1 MKWTNFQK
9 QNLQR
14 PNYEDTGNL
23 NRPRKEAEARKEAE
37 SVFACHSTKK
47 ISRSSMVTSIKHL
60 KWD

>member
-14 PNYEDTGNL
+14 PNYEDAGNL
-23 NRPRKEAEARKEAE
+23 NRPRKEAEASKKTE
-37 SVFACHSTKK
+37 SVSACHSTKK
-47 ISRSSMVTSIKHL
+47 ISGSSMVTSIKHL